1 MEGID
6 QGPFIDY
13 YELMQVSPS
22 AGHDTIHRVYRV
34 LAAKY
39 HPDNVETGDM
49 ELFLQLNQGYK
60 ILSDADTRAAYD
72 VARQARRNEPI
83 SIFSMRE
90 FAKGIGGEQNRR
102 MGILCLLYH
111 QRRINPDDA
120 GLSILELE
128 NMMAFPRE
136 HLMFTLWYLR
146 EKDYV
151 RSDSQ
156 SDFCVTSN
164 GVDFVEQHLPKNEI
178 LHKLLMAAEAGA
190 VHGTV
195 PPSRARQNGQGD
207 ADPGMTASVEQAA
220 E

>member
-1 MEGID
+1 M
-6 QGPFIDY
+6 QGMDHSPFIDY
-13 YELMQVSPS
+13 YELMQIGPG
-22 AGHDTIHRVYRV
+22 AGADAIHRVYRV

-39 HPDNVETGDM
+39 QPDNAETGDM
-49 ELFLQLNQGYK
+49 ERFLQLNQGYK
-60 ILSDADTRAAYD
+60 ILSDPQSRSAYD
-72 VARQARRNEPI
+72 VARQAARNEPI

-90 FAKGIGGEQNRR
+90 FAKGISGEQNRR

-128 NMMAFPRE
+128 NMMSFPRE

-195 PPSRARQNGQGD
+195 PPSRARENGQSE
-207 ADPGMTASVEQAA
+207 ADRPAADSMQQAT